1 MKKSYI
7 IIIHLVFWFIVLSL
21 NYSFLIFRGVE
32 VPPESYIYTTVK
44 SALEV
49 GDFYVFYLF
58 IVPGFLKN
66 GSSLRLVIFSL
77 IYALFYIVFYAAILT
92 YLNILLG
99 STEYWDIFKIQLI
112 VAAYYVIL
120 YIILGGLLKL
130 ALNGIESHRQ
140 QLKLEK
146 QNIKSELALL
156 RSQVNP
162 HFLFNTL
169 NTIHSFVISNHPKTA
184 QAVIKLSDIMRY
196 MLYEAAREKIT
207 LDKEIEYLK
216 SYITLQN
223 FRLEKSRF
231 VEFELKGKTSGI
243 LIPPMFFTPFVENAF
258 KHGKKKGEETG
269 ITINFEVNDK
279 MIFFKI
285 VNYTNPVKP
294 SEIVKSEGFGL
305 KNVKRRLE
313 LLYPQK
319 HKLEIVEKDNN
330 FTVWLQIELK

>member
-1 MKKSYI
+1 MKNSHV

-21 NYSFLIFRGVE
+21 NYSFLIFRGVA
-32 VPPESYIYTTVK
+32 VPYESYIYTTVK

-49 GDFYVFYLF
+49 GNFYVFYLF
-58 IVPGFLKN
+58 IVPRLLKTRRF
-66 GSSLRLVIFSL
+66 LRLIVFSIL
-77 IYALFYIVFYAAILT
+77 YALLYISFYAVVLT
-92 YLNILLG
+92 YINILFG
-99 STEYWDIFKIQLI
+99 STEYWDTFKFQLI
-112 VAAYYVIL
+112 VATYYGIL

-130 ALNGIESHRQ
+130 SLNGIESHRQ
-140 QLKLEK
+140 KLKLEK

-207 LDKEIEYLK
+207 LDKEIEYLN
-216 SYITLQN
+216 SYIMLQN

-231 VEFELKGKTSGI
+231 VEFKLKGKTSGI
-243 LIPPMFFTPFVENAF
+243 LIPPMLFTPFVENAF
-258 KHGKKKGEETG
+258 KHGKKKDKETG
-269 ITINFEVNDK
+269 IIIHLEASEK
-279 MIFFKI
+279 LIFFKI
-285 VNYTNPVKP
+285 INC
-294 SEIVKSEGFGL
+294 IDLVKSMEIEKNKGFGL

-313 LLYPQK
+313 LLFPGK
-319 HKLEIVEKDNN
+319 HS
-330 FTVWLQIELK
+330 LQIIDDKNKFKILLRIELE